1 MKMIIDIIK
10 KADRLKQCWITERVK
25 TYLKSDHNKKF
36 YQNLNADM
44 DMDLIYGYYLQY
56 YLENDDVEVLDSKEL
71 EKEIKKSGFD
81 VRDGKIIRNEQFN
94 QLIQNSGSFHSRSK

>member
-1 MKMIIDIIK
+1 MIKMIIDIIK
-10 KADRLKQCWITERVK
+10 KADKHSQSLMI
-25 TYLKSDHNKKF
+25 DI
-36 YQNLNADM
+36 

-56 YLENDDVEVLDSKEL
+56 YLENDDVEVLDSTEL

-94 QLIQNSGSFHSRSK
+94 RLIKVKT